1 MHCPAKGGGSSLI
14 DLSWASIGALVLI
27 IGLRTI
33 DVSLDAV
40 RISFSVQGRRK
51 LSALVGF
58 FEAVTFAIAAGLVF
72 TSLTDN
78 PVRLVAYGVG
88 FAAGQFLGVS
98 IVQWLSLGTVTV
110 RFFMPWGPI
119 GLVSKLRSEGYAVTS
134 FDGEGLEGPVRLA
147 LVVVNRRDVPR
158 VLSVARPWMSKCFV
172 TVGDESP
179 GSIFPHFTSGK
190 R

>member
-1 MHCPAKGGGSSLI
+1 MI
-14 DLSWASIGALVLI
+14 DLPWASIGAFVLI

-51 LSALVGF
+51 LSALAGF
-58 FEAVTFAIAAGLVF
+58 FEAITFAIAAGLVF
-72 TSLTDN
+72 TTITED
-78 PVRLVAYGVG
+78 PVRLVAYGLG
-88 FAAGQFLGVS
+88 FAGGQYLGVS

-110 RFFMPWGPI
+110 RFFMPSGPV
-119 GLVSKLRSEGYAVTS
+119 GLVNKLRSHGYAVTV

-147 LVVVNRRDVPR
+147 LVVVNRRDVSKL
-158 VLSVARPWMSKCFV
+158 LSAARPWMGKCFV

-179 GSIFPHFTSGK
+179 SSIYPHLTSG
-190 R
+190 RR